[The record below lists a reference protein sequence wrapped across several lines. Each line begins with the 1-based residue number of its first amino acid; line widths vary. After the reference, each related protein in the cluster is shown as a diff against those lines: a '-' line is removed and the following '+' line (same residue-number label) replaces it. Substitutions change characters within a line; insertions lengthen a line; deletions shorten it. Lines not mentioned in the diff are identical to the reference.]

1 MGKKGK
7 QFISVLMILALLL
20 GIFPTNVVWAAEQS
34 DDVEKILENPKV
46 KSNSQMESGREVTWD
61 CVWFGSYPQREVI
74 PESFQG
80 LYILENMWYEKE
92 RVF

>member
-34 DDVEKILENPKV
+34 DDVEKVLENPKV
-46 KSNSQMESGREVTWD
+46 KGIRTRSNLGLCMVWKLSAKRSNSRVVGRAV
-61 CVWFGSYPQREVI
+61 C
-74 PESFQG
+74 PEK
-80 LYILENMWYEKE
+80 YM
-92 RVF
+92 V